1 MTLLQCSSAPHDTN
15 ACVDQAAIKFQMDE
29 MAAARALVETCPPDD
44 PDTMVNQA
52 CIMYAEQ
59 RYEAALGKFTE
70 AMALV
75 TFREDLA
82 YNIALCNYRCVGFHS
97 CTHTHVALLRRA
109 LVTLRS

>member
-1 MTLLQCSSAPHDTN
+1 MTPTCPF
-15 ACVDQAAIKFQMDE
+15 DQAAIKFQMDE

-82 YNIALCNYRCVGFHS
+82 YNIALCNYRCVEGS
-97 CTHTHVALLRRA
+97 LI
-109 LVTLRS
+109 

>member
-1 MTLLQCSSAPHDTN
+1 
-15 ACVDQAAIKFQMDE
+15 MDE

-82 YNIALCNYRCVGFHS
+82 YNIALCNYRCVEGS
-97 CTHTHVALLRRA
+97 LI
-109 LVTLRS
+109 